1 MDAPVFAQAL
11 YHHFRLA
18 LNAEVEELQSQH
30 HPDEHVIVLGY
41 GEKHEDLEP
50 FILHELVP
58 LRSQSGR
65 LPPKPALCIGRDT
78 QVNDLVETLLSDH
91 PKPTPILGGPGMGKT
106 TVSLSALYD
115 PKVKERYNDRRY
127 FVRCKVASSRPTL
140 VQAIAKAIGVPLS
153 GSDLEPRVREEL
165 ERAPAVLVLDGAET
179 PRLADKD
186 DVEVFLAT
194 LSQIAGLA
202 LVASFRGLTTPDTVS
217 WGKTIPVDN
226 LLELA
231 DAREVFLRAAGRK
244 EFRQDPSLD
253 PLLEAVGRAPLAIV
267 LIARAAQP
275 FRSLGVVLDRL
286 RDYHLWSQDLNA
298 SLSFSFNSLRGMTD
312 RKAMTDKEEA
322 ARRLLQL
329 LGVLPNG
336 IAREELN
343 AILPP
348 DCGHAAETILLGAA
362 LAFENNDRLLARAPV
377 REYVAH
383 CQPPDPDDLK
393 RLIKHF
399 VTMANTY
406 GSWLGT
412 WKGAEAVEKLG
423 DEIANLEAILLKGLE
438 LKGLDLPDPT
448 PSIDAAV
455 DVAAVI
461 LYSGLGTTEVLEK
474 ARYAAER
481 CGDVLRQAHCIRR
494 MGDVVQLRCEY
505 PKAREYYQEAFDIYR
520 RKNNIVYMAL
530 CKQSMGNTELLITN
544 YSAASDYFDEAKRLY
559 AEAKHKAGEA
569 NSTKSLGD
577 IERELGHY
585 DDAERLYEEAFL
597 LYRETNNVP
606 GQANCIKGKGDN
618 KLAQHDPESAQ
629 VFFKT
634 GDPLYDAVGDIL
646 GKANCTKG
654 LADIE
659 REVGHYAAAER
670 YYDKAFEDFGQLKN
684 DLCQA
689 NCIKGKGDLAMD
701 RGNFDEA
708 RRHYDDA
715 LELYSRVKNDLGEAN
730 CSKSL
735 ADLELKRSRFDE
747 AAFYYNRA
755 MELYN
760 QINHIIMRSA
770 CIKGLGDVALGQSD
784 TAEAIRKYQEAL
796 LLYQQEKKD
805 AFGEACCQQS
815 LGDAELALEHPDCN
829 TAKGCYESAV
839 VLFGEAKSPGEVA
852 LCLLSLADVESR
864 LSAPQDIVQTH
875 LSEALKHL
883 EVMGDRWRLARITSP
898 QDRRDHLLAALVK
911 WKQDGR
917 TDLAN
922 ALLEYQSHTVSAPQ
936 IRENTV

>member
-1 MDAPVFAQAL
+1 MR
-11 YHHFRLA
+11 H
-18 LNAEVEELQSQH
+18 
-30 HPDEHVIVLGY
+30 
-41 GEKHEDLEP
+41 
-50 FILHELVP
+50 
-58 LRSQSGR
+58 
-65 LPPKPALCIGRDT
+65 
-78 QVNDLVETLLSDH
+78 
-91 PKPTPILGGPGMGKT
+91 
-106 TVSLSALYD
+106 
-115 PKVKERYNDRRY
+115 
-127 FVRCKVASSRPTL
+127 
-140 VQAIAKAIGVPLS
+140 
-153 GSDLEPRVREEL
+153 
-165 ERAPAVLVLDGAET
+165 
-179 PRLADKD
+179 LAD
-186 DVEVFLAT
+186 T
-194 LSQIAGLA
+194 
-202 LVASFRGLTTPDTVS
+202 
-217 WGKTIPVDN
+217 
-226 LLELA
+226 
-231 DAREVFLRAAGRK
+231 
-244 EFRQDPSLD
+244 
-253 PLLEAVGRAPLAIV
+253 
-267 LIARAAQP
+267 
-275 FRSLGVVLDRL
+275 
-286 RDYHLWSQDLNA
+286 YHLSKEA
-298 SLSFSFNSLRGMTD
+298 YLRKTP
-312 RKAMTDKEEA
+312 K
-322 ARRLLQL
+322 
-329 LGVLPNG
+329 NG
-336 IAREELN
+336 KS
-343 AILPP
+343 
-348 DCGHAAETILLGAA
+348 
-362 LAFENNDRLLARAPV
+362 RA
-377 REYVAH
+377 
-383 CQPPDPDDLK
+383 
-393 RLIKHF
+393 
-399 VTMANTY
+399 
-406 GSWLGT
+406 
-412 WKGAEAVEKLG
+412 
-423 DEIANLEAILLKGLE
+423 
-438 LKGLDLPDPT
+438 
-448 PSIDAAV
+448 
-455 DVAAVI
+455 
-461 LYSGLGTTEVLEK
+461 
-474 ARYAAER
+474 
-481 CGDVLRQAHCIRR
+481 
-494 MGDVVQLRCEY
+494 
-505 PKAREYYQEAFDIYR
+505 
-520 RKNNIVYMAL
+520 
-530 CKQSMGNTELLITN
+530 
-544 YSAASDYFDEAKRLY
+544 
-559 AEAKHKAGEA
+559 
-569 NSTKSLGD
+569 KSLGD

-585 DDAERLYEEAFL
+585 DAAERLYEEAFL
-597 LYRETNNVP
+597 LYRETNDVL

-618 KLAQHDPESAQ
+618 KLAEHDLKAAGNLFEKRAI
-629 VFFKT
+629 
-634 GDPLYDAVGDIL
+634 PLYDAVGDIL

-659 REVGHYAAAER
+659 RELGHYAAAER